1 MGIYYPSGSDGCAQ
15 LLKFYNMQKDR
26 CNEPLG
32 GRLSNETADDMMREP
47 DMEAF
52 L

>member
-1 MGIYYPSGSDGCAQ
+1 MGIYYPSGGDGCAQ

-32 GRLSNETADDMMREP
+32 GRLSNETADDMMRVP